1 MNLSTTGLSC
11 LAESCHPAKPDR
23 CCLDPLFA
31 CSRPW
36 FGPTLLSINSPHMN
50 SPQMN
55 SPHTNDTTQ
64 RRNVLRLAIAQALS
78 MTSMNVNIINT
89 ALVGVLLAPVAWL
102 ATLPLSLQF
111 VTSMM
116 ITLPASLLMAR
127 FGRRP
132 ILIIGVLISSASTAC
147 LGIAVVTG
155 QFWLFCAGSMGLG
168 MAMGIAGY
176 YRYAAADGVPSPQR
190 PKAIAY
196 VLAGGLAAAF
206 IGPEIARRTV
216 DLVPEFLYAGCFFTV
231 AVVQLVSLAALA
243 GLRIERPKRSAS
255 AGRPIGAFLR
265 MPVFV
270 VGVTCCAIG
279 YALMSYLM
287 TATPLQVVN
296 IAKLGTSA
304 NATIIQWHVV
314 AMFLPSFF
322 TGHIIA
328 RFGALRVLWTGV
340 ACYVLTIML
349 AVGATGF
356 WPYWTALVALGLGW
370 NFLYVGGT
378 SLVARIAEP
387 EERGRVQG
395 FADLATMTTVAAASL
410 SAGAIHSQLGWDAV
424 ALAALGPVTVV
435 ILALCWLALA
445 QCRAP
450 EAAV

>member
-1 MNLSTTGLSC
+1 MNITTQDSTTQDS
-11 LAESCHPAKPDR
+11 
-23 CCLDPLFA
+23 
-31 CSRPW
+31 
-36 FGPTLLSINSPHMN
+36 
-50 SPQMN
+50 
-55 SPHTNDTTQ
+55 TTQ
-64 RRNVLRLAIAQALS
+64 GRNVVRLAIAQALS

-111 VTSMM
+111 LTSMM
-116 ITLPASLLMAR
+116 VTLPASLLMAR

-132 ILIIGVLISSASTAC
+132 ILIIGVLISSASTTC
-147 LGIAVVTG
+147 LGIAVITG
-155 QFWLFCAGSMGLG
+155 HFALFCGGGMGLG

-176 YRYAAADGVPSPQR
+176 YRYAAADGVPAPQR

-216 DLVPEFLYAGCFFTV
+216 NLVPEFLYAGCFFTV
-231 AVVQLVSLAALA
+231 AVVQLASLVALA
-243 GLRIERPKRSAS
+243 GLRIERPERTATG
-255 AGRPIGAFLR
+255 GRPIGAFLR

-270 VGVTCCAIG
+270 VGVVCCAIG

-296 IAKLGTSA
+296 VAKLGTSA

-328 RFGALRVLWTGV
+328 RFGVLRVLWTGV
-340 ACYVLTIML
+340 ACYGLTIIL
-349 AVGATGF
+349 ATGASGF
-356 WPYWTALVALGLGW
+356 WPYWAALVTLGLGW

-424 ALAALGPVTVV
+424 ALAALGPVMV
-435 ILALCWLALA
+435 LMAALFWLGLS
-445 QCRAP
+445 RRHAP
-450 EAAV
+450 GAII